1 MPQVHANN
9 LALEVERHG
18 DPSAPP
24 VLFIMGLAAQLIFWP
39 PAMIQALVN
48 AGYQVITF
56 DNRDIG
62 LSEKLT
68 HMSAPSPALTMLSS
82 VVGLGRLVAP
92 YTLRDMARDTVGILD
107 ALELEDAHLLGV
119 SMGGMIG
126 QVASAR
132 YGDRI
137 RSFISI
143 MSSTNNRSL
152 PRASSELLKKIIESR
167 TTARSKDDLV
177 DRSVEILRMI
187 GTRDSGRDPDALR
200 QLVAQGVERCAYPE
214 GVRRQIAAIIAS
226 GDLRRYAQEISVP
239 SLVIHGDKDPL
250 TSYKGSVDMAANIP
264 GSRLEIIEDM
274 GHDLP
279 PRFIDRINA
288 LVVEHVERADAE
300 RERTAAA

>member
-9 LALEVERHG
+9 LAIEVERHG
-18 DPSAPP
+18 DPAAPP

-62 LSEKLT
+62 LSEKLE
-68 HMSAPSPALTMLSS
+68 HLSAPSPAFTMLSS
-82 VVGLGRLVAP
+82 LVGLGSILAP
-92 YTLRDMARDTVGILD
+92 YTLRDMAKDTIGVLD
-107 ALELEDAHLLGV
+107 ALELDDAHLVGV

-126 QVASAR
+126 QVVSAV

-137 RSFISI
+137 RSFTSI
-143 MSSTNNRSL
+143 MSSTNNRAL
-152 PRASSELLKKIIESR
+152 PRANSDILKKIVEAR
-167 TTARSKDDLV
+167 TTARTKDDLV

-187 GTRDSGRDPDALR
+187 GTRDSGRDPEALR
-200 QLVAQGVERCAYPE
+200 QLVAEGVDRCSYPA

-226 GDLRRYAQEISVP
+226 GDLRRYAKEIRVP
-239 SLVIHGDKDPL
+239 SLVVHGDEDPL
-250 TSYKGSVDMAANIP
+250 TNYKGSVDMAESIP
-264 GSRLEIIEDM
+264 GSRLEILEGM

-279 PRFIDRINA
+279 PRYIDRINE
-288 LVVEHVERADAE
+288 LVVEHVQVADE
-300 RERTAAA
+300 DRDRTAAA

>member
-9 LALEVERHG
+9 LAFEVERHG

-39 PAMIQALVN
+39 PAMIQALVD

-62 LSEKLT
+62 LSEKLE

-82 VVGLGRLVAP
+82 LVGLGSIVAP

-107 ALELEDAHLLGV
+107 ALELDDAHLLGV

-126 QVASAR
+126 QVVSSH

-137 RSFISI
+137 RSFTSI
-143 MSSTNNRSL
+143 MSSTNHRSL
-152 PRASSELLKKIIESR
+152 PRASSDIIKRIVEAR

-187 GTRDSGRDPDALR
+187 GTRDSGRDPEALR
-200 QLVAQGVERCAYPE
+200 QLVATGVDRCSYPE

-226 GDLRRYAQEISVP
+226 GDLRRYAKNIRVP

-250 TSYKGSVDMAANIP
+250 TNYTGSVDMAAHIP
-264 GSRLEIIEDM
+264 GSQLEILEGM

-279 PRFIDRINA
+279 PRFMEQINT
-288 LVVEHVERADAE
+288 LVVQHVQDADDERG
-300 RERTAAA
+300 RTAAA